1 MERRKLGNHGVEVS
15 LLGFGCMRF
24 PLKKGKID
32 EAAAEKMLDK
42 AFASGINY
50 FDTAW
55 PYHDGKSE
63 EFVGRVLSKYDR
75 ASFYLADKLPCWQ
88 IKSKEDAER
97 IFETQLSRLRTGY
110 IDFYLMHALD
120 GKRWDEM
127 EALGIYD
134 LLLSLVQ
141 SGKIR
146 HLGFSFHGDYDS
158 FERIIRAKKWDFCQI
173 QYNYMD
179 TEEQAGSKG
188 YALAESLGVPVIVM
202 EPLKG
207 GSLTTLPDDVIEPFY
222 KIHPSSGAVELAFRW
237 LAGQSNVRL
246 ILSGMSSMRQLTE
259 NLRVFSEIK
268 GLDEAESRAVTEV
281 ADNIRSRVKSAC
293 TGCSYCMPCPNGVAI
308 PRNFRILNNW
318 GMYKNR
324 LESRRQWHDP
334 SFAAER
340 ADKCTSC
347 GACLDKCPQKID
359 IPAELQ
365 QACEELDAIKRA
377 TVY

>member
-88 IKSKEDAER
+88 VKSKEDASR
-97 IFETQLSRLRTGY
+97 IFETQLERLRTGY

-127 EALGIYD
+127 EALGIHDY
-134 LLLSLVQ
+134 LLTLAA

-146 HLGFSFHGDYDS
+146 HIGFSFHGDYDS
-158 FERIIRAKKWDFCQI
+158 FERIIRAKRWDFCQI

-179 TEEQAGSKG
+179 ADEQAGTKG

-207 GSLTTLPDDVIEPFY
+207 GSLATLPDDVIEPFH
-222 KIHPSSGAVELAFRW
+222 KIHPGTGAVELAFRW
-237 LAGQSNVRL
+237 LAGQGNVKL
-246 ILSGMSSMRQLTE
+246 ILSGMSSMRQLIE
-259 NLRVFSEIK
+259 NLRLFSEMK
-268 GLDEAESRAVTEV
+268 GLDEAESCAVAEV
-281 ADNIRSRVKSAC
+281 ASIIRSRVKSAC
-293 TGCSYCMPCPNGVAI
+293 TGCAYCMPCPNGVDI
-308 PRNFRILNNW
+308 PRNFRIWNGW

-324 LESRRQWHDP
+324 LDSRRQWHDP
-334 SFAAER
+334 SFAPAR
-340 ADKCTSC
+340 TDKCTSC
-347 GACLDKCPQKID
+347 GVCLDKCPQKLN
-359 IPAELQ
+359 IPAELA

-377 TVY
+377 TVD

>member
-88 IKSKEDAER
+88 IKSKEDASL

-127 EALGIYD
+127 EALGIHD
-134 LLLSLVQ
+134 LLLSFVR

-158 FERIIRAKKWDFCQI
+158 FERIIRAKNWDFCQI

-281 ADNIRSRVKSAC
+281 AENIRSRVKSAC